1 MRFVLPELGKS
12 SLPSLSCDVSRSLS
26 IEPTYKRG
34 KDTTNIMKSH
44 ELERIA
50 DLANKGRDVWVIVR
64 PILVVEV
71 ARVDQD
77 PVDAKLRDQYNREI
91 IDWLDRRS
99 LRITLKGGQRWTWH
113 SVYMEML
120 KDVGLGIQRGLIGDA
135 EIIAE

>member
-1 MRFVLPELGKS
+1 
-12 SLPSLSCDVSRSLS
+12 
-26 IEPTYKRG
+26 
-34 KDTTNIMKSH
+34 MKSH